1 MRIDYSI
8 AFFSSWHGGAGLA
21 AGADGAELAMKA
33 GDGLPYVPGRTVKG
47 LLRDAAES
55 LARAGAVDGAFIPE
69 VFGVSGDEEGHGQ
82 RSLASFSDATL
93 SEREREVITEGKLQD
108 GLFASVS
115 STAIGDDGIA
125 KDHTLRKLQ
134 VAVPCTVTGSITG
147 VPESAEKDLVTCMS
161 MVERMGLGRSRG
173 LGRCEIRAER
183 KGD

>member
-8 AFFSSWHGGAGLA
+8 EFFSYWHCGSGLA
-21 AGADGAELAMKA
+21 AGADVDELAIKD
-33 GDGLPYVPGRTVKG
+33 GDGLPYVPGRTV
-47 LLRDAAES
+47 
-55 LARAGAVDGAFIPE
+55 I
-69 VFGVSGDEEGHGQ
+69 GVSGDEEGHGQ

-161 MVERMGLGRSRG
+161 MVKRMGLGRIRG